1 VEQELK
7 SLIATV
13 LEIQDEDVTDNLSI
27 DNGDWDSLRHM
38 EIVAVIE
45 DAFNIM
51 FSADEIV
58 SITSFV
64 KIKEVVASKLDTQ

>member
-1 VEQELK
+1 MEQELK